1 VVKQGPVG
9 ITVDFAG
16 GKATGTM
23 SMNGQDKPISS
34 DLGGELFADAAGA
47 YQVIGCLPLAEGYS
61 TIFRNYDLQKQKAK
75 LLQLKVS
82 GTENMTVPA
91 GKFDAFKID
100 ITSAD
105 GGNDQTTL
113 WIAKDS
119 RQVLK
124 VSAVMTSMGGAIMTA
139 ELAP

>member
-1 VVKQGPVG
+1 
-9 ITVDFAG
+9 
-16 GKATGTM
+16 M
-23 SMNGQDKPISS
+23 SMNGQDKPIST

-47 YQVIGCLPLAEGYS
+47 HQVIACLPLAEGYS
-61 TIFRNYDLQKQKAK
+61 ATFRNYDLQKQKAK
-75 LLQLKVS
+75 LVQLKVT
-82 GTENMTVPA
+82 GTETVTVPA

-124 VSAVMTSMGGAIMTA
+124 VSAVMASMGGAIMTA
-139 ELAP
+139 ELTP